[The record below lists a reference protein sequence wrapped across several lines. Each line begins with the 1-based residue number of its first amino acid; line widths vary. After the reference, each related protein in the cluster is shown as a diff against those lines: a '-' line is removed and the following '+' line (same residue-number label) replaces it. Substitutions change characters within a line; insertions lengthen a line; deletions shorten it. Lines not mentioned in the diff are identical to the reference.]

1 MFNNIFGKSL
11 IKKRE
16 LQFREA
22 NGGAIA
28 LQDIFD
34 YVDIAIAEN
43 VKALRQEMNN
53 PQNVKVNA
61 EIDKASL
68 AAAEKAI
75 AAMFDTLK

>member
-1 MFNNIFGKSL
+1 MLNNIYGNSL

-22 NGGAIA
+22 NGGAVG
-28 LQDIFD
+28 LHDIFD
-34 YVDIAIAEN
+34 YVDIAIAE
-43 VKALRQEMNN
+43 ALN
-53 PQNVKVNA
+53 PQNVKINA

-75 AAMFDTLK
+75 AHLFGSIK